1 MRCWCLKALYRQ
13 PHVKLQQE
21 MENRNQIFK
30 TENPEETQTL
40 GEKLGKTLKQGD
52 VIALV
57 GDLGTGK
64 TCLTQ
69 GLARGVGIAADEVVN
84 SPSYI
89 LINEYNGAIPIYHI
103 DLYRLENSEEI
114 AELGLSE
121 YMEGDGI
128 CIIEWAERMADS
140 LPDTCIK
147 IHITLS
153 ETDASHGNETRESIS
168 QTAEDEN
175 IRHIEI
181 QYPISR

>member
-1 MRCWCLKALYRQ
+1 
-13 PHVKLQQE
+13 
-21 MENRNQIFK
+21 MENRNQTFT
-30 TENPEETQTL
+30 TENPEETQTV
-40 GEKLGKTLKQGD
+40 GEKLGKTLKHGD
-52 VIALV
+52 VIALI

-69 GLARGVGIAADEVVN
+69 GIARGVGIAANEVVN

-121 YMEGDGI
+121 YIESEGI

-147 IHITLS
+147 IHITLAD
-153 ETDASHGNETRESIS
+153 TNTSHVADNRALIS
-168 QTAEDEN
+168 QTPEDEN

>member
-1 MRCWCLKALYRQ
+1 MEYRN
-13 PHVKLQQE
+13 
-21 MENRNQIFK
+21 ENFT
-30 TENPEETQTL
+30 TESPEETRSL
-40 GEKLGKTLKQGD
+40 GEKLGETLKRGD
-52 VIALV
+52 VIALI

-69 GLARGVGIAADEVVN
+69 GIARGAGIAPDETVS

-89 LINEYNGAIPIYHI
+89 LINEYNGTVPIYHI

-121 YMEGDGI
+121 YVEGDGI
-128 CIIEWAERMADS
+128 CIIEWAERMAAA

-147 IHITLS
+147 IRITLTGRNVGHDDD
-153 ETDASHGNETRESIS
+153 ET
-168 QTAEDEN
+168 DEN
-175 IRHIEI
+175 IRHINI